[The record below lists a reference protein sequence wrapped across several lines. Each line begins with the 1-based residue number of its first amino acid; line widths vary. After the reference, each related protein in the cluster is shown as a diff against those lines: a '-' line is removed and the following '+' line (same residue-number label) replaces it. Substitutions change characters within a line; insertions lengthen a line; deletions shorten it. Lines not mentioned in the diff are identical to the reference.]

1 MIMQKVEEQEL
12 TPRMETTVMVAK
24 EARGIK
30 EEYYLMMDNIKAYLH
45 ANWDGPGERIEL
57 KIRFP
62 TENI

>member
-30 EEYYLMMDNIKAYLH
+30 EEYYLMMDNTKAYLH
-45 ANWDGPGERIEL
+45 ANWDGPGERD
-57 KIRFP
+57 R
-62 TENI
+62 TENTLSY